1 MKKPNE
7 TTALTTEASE
17 RSTEA
22 NVDAFL
28 RQASSSR
35 QQGPRNRLCRAA
47 GAAAPP
53 GGSEPHAVRS
63 VGAHSLRGRLLWFV
77 LVAILLAA
85 VLQAMTAYQGALRQ
99 ADAMFDDHL
108 LQMARSLRG
117 GVPLGMPQVEDDD
130 GTGFDLFVQIW
141 GQDGTQIFRSTRSAL
156 PPRAVLGFSDVEAHG
171 NRYRVYTLQTSL
183 QTVQIAQ
190 DLSARTARARSLA
203 LRAVLPFALLTPLLM
218 LAVWWIINRSLAPI
232 ERARRQVADRAADDF
247 SPLADSGLPD
257 EVRPLVD
264 ELNLLFGRVRAAFDA
279 QKNFVADAA
288 HELRSPLTALKLQA
302 QALRRSDD
310 DSAAREAGIARLNLG
325 IDRAIRLVEQL
336 LLLAREEAA
345 GEATGTREPVKLQE
359 VVKLAVADV
368 LPHAQHKQIDLGV
381 AGDLPAE
388 PMQLS
393 GQPEALRILLRN
405 LLDNAV
411 KYTPASGRVDV
422 SLALDGGQPVL
433 CVEDSGPGIA
443 AEERERVFDRFFRAS
458 GATASAA
465 ESGSGLGL
473 AIVKVIAERHGATLH
488 LDSSTRLGGLR
499 VAVRFP
505 AKATGA

>member
-1 MKKPNE
+1 MNKSDK
-7 TTALTTEASE
+7 AAGAGE
-17 RSTEA
+17 RSA
-22 NVDAFL
+22 GPP
-28 RQASSSR
+28 QASS
-35 QQGPRNRLCRAA
+35 
-47 GAAAPP
+47 APS
-53 GGSEPHAVRS
+53 GGSAVREATS

-218 LAVWWIINRSLAPI
+218 LAVWWIIKRSLAPI

-302 QALRRSDD
+302 QALRRSDG
-310 DSAAREAGIARLNLG
+310 DSAAREAGIARLNQGL
-325 IDRAIRLVEQL
+325 DRTIRLVEQL
-336 LLLAREEAA
+336 LLLAREEAGGGLA
-345 GEATGTREPVKLQE
+345 QGNAERVDLET

-368 LPHAQHKQIDLGV
+368 LSQARHKNIDVGLTENQPTLENV
-381 AGDLPAE
+381 AVYGH
-388 PMQLS
+388 
-393 GQPEALRILLRN
+393 PEALRILLRN

-411 KYTPASGRVDV
+411 KYTPAGGQVDV
-422 SLALDGGQPVL
+422 SLQLGDRQAVL
-433 CVEDSGPGIA
+433 TVEDSGPGIA
-443 AEERERVFDRFFRAS
+443 ADDRPRVFDRFFRAS
-458 GATASAA
+458 DVALET
-465 ESGSGLGL
+465 GSGLGL
-473 AIVKVIAERHGATLH
+473 AIVKVIADRHGAALTLDH
-488 LDSSTRLGGLR
+488 SARLGGLK
-499 VAVRFP
+499 VDVRFP
-505 AKATGA
+505 SVQVHKLQAAAAPGHPK